1 MYIPKPLD
9 SDLYVSDNFKGIS
22 VLAEDIEDTKSVK
35 IRSGFKTCS
44 RPTLNYKPGRGSVK
58 HDQDKKKNH
67 ALIGKLSTELKLEGN
82 EANPVTQTI
91 RM

>member
-58 HDQDKKKNH
+58 HDQDKKKKSR
-67 ALIGKLSTELKLEGN
+67 LDRETFDRIKIGRK
-82 EANPVTQTI
+82 
-91 RM
+91 